1 MAADYEDGTVQ
12 PENGRQQAGRRRGG
26 STGQDRVGLLL
37 VIGLIILAV
46 ILIFAIYQSRRVSSS
61 YTVTNEIGGNVY
73 GSDSYEVMGS
83 NIIRYS
89 RDGITLINSDGD
101 ALWNQ
106 TFGMADPIIS
116 VGSTYIAIGDR
127 GASSLYIFDQ
137 SGEVSEITTDVPL
150 AALCISDQGVTA
162 AILSDSDNN
171 YINLY
176 EKDGTILA
184 TIKASFA
191 DMGYPIAL
199 DISPDSR
206 YLAVSY
212 LNSDEKADV
221 VTNLVFYDFDRSGD
235 PTADSFSL
243 DGICPQIDY
252 LSNTRAAVFTE
263 NGMRTYGMGSTI
275 SEGKTLE
282 FDDEIRSIFCEDG
295 RIGFIF
301 KNNDGDGAYRMEI
314 YDTGGSKNAEVR
326 FDLDYSRIRVGNG
339 SIVLSDS
346 SNALIYNY
354 SGNLVFDGEIQNGIY
369 DLLRARATDTY
380 WLANTDGLSLISI
393 R

>member
-106 TFGMADPIIS
+106 TFGMSDPIIS

-137 SGEVSEITTDVPL
+137 SGEVSEITTDVKAMVDLVKSENNIPC
-150 AALCISDQGVTA
+150 AIGFGISTPQQA
-162 AILSDSDNN
+162 H
-171 YINLY
+171 
-176 EKDGTILA
+176 
-184 TIKASFA
+184 
-191 DMGYPIAL
+191 DMA
-199 DISPDSR
+199 
-206 YLAVSY
+206 AVS
-212 LNSDEKADV
+212 
-221 VTNLVFYDFDRSGD
+221 
-235 PTADSFSL
+235 
-243 DGICPQIDY
+243 
-252 LSNTRAAVFTE
+252 
-263 NGMRTYGMGSTI
+263 
-275 SEGKTLE
+275 
-282 FDDEIRSIFCEDG
+282 
-295 RIGFIF
+295 
-301 KNNDGDGAYRMEI
+301 DGAI
-314 YDTGGSKNAEVR
+314 VGSAVIKIIEKYGKDSPEYVGEYVR
-326 FDLDYSRIRVGNG
+326 SMKE
-339 SIVLSDS
+339 
-346 SNALIYNY
+346 AL
-354 SGNLVFDGEIQNGIY
+354 
-369 DLLRARATDTY
+369 
-380 WLANTDGLSLISI
+380 
-393 R
+393 

>member
-1 MAADYEDGTVQ
+1 MVHES
-12 PENGRQQAGRRRGG
+12 R
-26 STGQDRVGLLL
+26 
-37 VIGLIILAV
+37 IL
-46 ILIFAIYQSRRVSSS
+46 Q
-61 YTVTNEIGGNVY
+61 
-73 GSDSYEVMGS
+73 VMTS
-83 NIIRYS
+83 NIS
-89 RDGITLINSDGD
+89 K
-101 ALWNQ
+101 
-106 TFGMADPIIS
+106 
-116 VGSTYIAIGDR
+116 
-127 GASSLYIFDQ
+127 
-137 SGEVSEITTDVPL
+137 
-150 AALCISDQGVTA
+150 GVTA